1 MAKCC
6 ESRSKIYVSIKYE
19 FLGYTWNYQ
28 LFIKDFAS
36 RSKLS
41 GLLFNLFTSKY
52 SSPIYILGTHSG
64 TPVVGKS
71 CTVVA
76 QQKI

>member
-1 MAKCC
+1 MANCC
-6 ESRSKIYVSIKYE
+6 ESRSEIYGSIKYE
-19 FLGYTWNYQ
+19 FLDYPWNHQ
-28 LFIKDFAS
+28 LFIKDSAS

-41 GLLFNLFTSKY
+41 GFLFNLFTSKY
-52 SSPIYILGTHSG
+52 SSPIYIIGTHSG